1 MARPVAVLLRPG
13 KTPSGKEVRG
23 HLRRL
28 VRRIRRHWPQTRITI
43 RGDAHYGRPEVMEW
57 CDENGVDFVFGLSG
71 NGVLDRLVDET
82 ADDIRTRRALDQQ
95 PSHEGNWCQAS
106 IALRHGTCCRLIWSP
121 RQPSLDLF
129 LIHINNLPMWALWS
143 CGRRISVVQAQR
155 QIHRVC
161 WPPTP
166 PLARQCVL
174 AALHADNPRGARHW
188 AHLHAANGC
197 TVKDR
202 HLPRRRSVVESVARA
217 HPLTAVLMPA
227 EPHIRSPF
235 IERLA
240 PQSLILEVIGL
251 GRVDPHCI
259 SAYCSHCLRRSTRP
273 DPTRLIRPRGTRDN

>member
-1 MARPVAVLLRPG
+1 MGDALASSKR
-13 KTPSGKEVRG
+13 SGKSTG
-23 HLRRL
+23 
-28 VRRIRRHWPQTRITI
+28 
-43 RGDAHYGRPEVMEW
+43 
-57 CDENGVDFVFGLSG
+57 F
-71 NGVLDRLVDET
+71 
-82 ADDIRTRRALDQQ
+82 
-95 PSHEGNWCQAS
+95 
-106 IALRHGTCCRLIWSP
+106 
-121 RQPSLDLF
+121 
-129 LIHINNLPMWALWS
+129 
-143 CGRRISVVQAQR
+143 
-155 QIHRVC
+155 C

-188 AHLHAANGC
+188 AQLHAANGC

-202 HLPRRRSVVESVARA
+202 HLPRCRSVVESVARA

-259 SAYCSHCLRRSTRP
+259 SAYCSHCLRRSARP
-273 DPTRLIRPRGTRDN
+273 DPTRLIRPRGTRDKIPLPRMPQTAFTTAPAGISPWVTYLDRAMSSLRASATIEMRRVRPRSEPTRWRNQQLRALSGW